1 MRVATPAPNF
11 YIHPLTPPT
20 TGKKALH
27 HSITP
32 SSPLS
37 PSPNAIKANAKAEDA
52 DDWRGLP
59 LILYHDSRQLSTRD
73 VAMKT
78 SSSQSIGKGGQ
89 EKEEALF
96 FEKSFTPSIADTL
109 METVDT
115 ETDDEVVFVGNTVA
129 VATTSRNNIQNSSRP
144 TSNIDL
150 TPESP
155 AHPQD
160 VALSS
165 QAILKRTYMEVE
177 DEEEVSFVGRSYK
190 VPRLNPAGHAQ
201 MINREDTPL
210 QAMVSSKE
218 FSCLEC
224 GCSCGGN
231 SSISKGKGSGST
243 TLSAKV
249 RGNITSLLLNQ
260 DQSLYDQLR
269 SDPRVQDWKDIA
281 ELVGAQREDYDRVRH
296 AARWLQQHLPG
307 LVAKGLP

>member
-1 MRVATPAPNF
+1 MRVATPTPNSL
-11 YIHPLTPPT
+11 HPLTPPT

-37 PSPNAIKANAKAEDA
+37 PNLNAIKANAKAEDA
-52 DDWRGLP
+52 DDWRELP
-59 LILYHDSRQLSTRD
+59 LILYHDSRQLSNRD
-73 VAMKT
+73 AATKT
-78 SSSQSIGKGGQ
+78 SPSQSIGQGGK

-96 FEKSFTPSIADTL
+96 FEKSVTPSSDETL
-109 METVDT
+109 KEID
-115 ETDDEVVFVGNTVA
+115 ESESDDEVVFVGDALSVTSS
-129 VATTSRNNIQNSSRP
+129 SRNNIHHSSRP
-144 TSNIDL
+144 KSNIDV

-155 AHPQD
+155 AHHQD
-160 VALSS
+160 VVLSS
-165 QAILKRTYMEVE
+165 QAILKRTYREVE